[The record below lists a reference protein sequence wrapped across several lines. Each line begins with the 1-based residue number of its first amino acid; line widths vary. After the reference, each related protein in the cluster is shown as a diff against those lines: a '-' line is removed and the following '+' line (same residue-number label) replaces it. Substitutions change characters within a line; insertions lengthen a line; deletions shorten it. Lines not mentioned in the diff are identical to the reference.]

1 MHALIGVQACDPFLE
16 FQNFLLYV
24 LDDIVIADIHQ
35 ETVDM
40 NDEHFMFRSVSSG

>member
-1 MHALIGVQACDPFLE
+1 MHALIGVEACDPFLE

-24 LDDIVIADIHQ
+24 LDDIADIHQ